1 MKITRLSA
9 TLSAGFV
16 VWLLLCA
23 YAVQGDAASR
33 TVAPYNPKDDPN
45 YTQATAQ
52 RPPVTSEAVST
63 LMHAFETT
71 PYAGRR
77 QDVTLSAP
85 PQPLSY
91 TQTTAPQVPAPYAF
105 DMPIYGAFGTVPYG
119 AVPNYV
125 HRSSFFWREHSPRI
139 PWWSLLPPTKHKRH

>member
-1 MKITRLSA
+1 MKITRLQA

-16 VWLLLCA
+16 VLLLLGA
-23 YAVQGDAASR
+23 YAGQGEAASR
-33 TVAPYNPKDDPN
+33 TAESYNPKDDPN

-63 LMHAFETT
+63 LMHAIETT

-77 QDVTLSAP
+77 QDMMLSAP

-91 TQTTAPQVPAPYAF
+91 TQTTAPQVSAPSAF
-105 DMPIYGAFGTVPYG
+105 DMPIYGAFGAVPYYG
-119 AVPNYV
+119 
-125 HRSSFFWREHSPRI
+125 HSSSFFWREHSPRI
-139 PWWSLLPPTKHKRH
+139 PWWSLLPLTKHKRH